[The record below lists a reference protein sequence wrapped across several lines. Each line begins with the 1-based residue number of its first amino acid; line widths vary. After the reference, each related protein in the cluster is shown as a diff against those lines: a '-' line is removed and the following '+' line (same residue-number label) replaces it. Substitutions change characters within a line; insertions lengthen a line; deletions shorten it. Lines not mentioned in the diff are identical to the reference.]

1 MMEKT
6 VVLHLKL
13 EQWELAMGTAG
24 NSAKFVQND
33 REEEQ
38 QGASEERIRL
48 VVSGLPLGHEPS
60 KTLAFSAEWIVN
72 QEKLAVRKLSG
83 ARHCRDG
90 LPSTRWK
97 HSFSIKNTFR
107 GLSCCGTNAH
117 PSR

>member
-24 NSAKFVQND
+24 NSAKSVQND

-83 ARHCRDG
+83 AVQRRAASISWVASPSAG
-90 LPSTRWK
+90 LPRV
-97 HSFSIKNTFR
+97 R
-107 GLSCCGTNAH
+107 SC
-117 PSR
+117 RL